1 MLAAPAG
8 RFNCRL
14 YPRKRHEP
22 HFIRVEPQ
30 DGYISGP
37 GIFQPDEIPGAHR
50 MPLLLDARHHQSW
63 PLDRACPIWSL
74 AMTFGGESC
83 VPFPPK
89 ERIGQFSIFLSRGP
103 PAAPRATPLSI
114 STGMSVFGT
123 CRTFNNSCLAFIR
136 LYWVFI
142 PYGTDALHLG
152 EGYTNQQ
159 VQMASKVQG
168 ARGAGALRNVSYP
181 CFVRCGSAP
190 EGR

>member
-1 MLAAPAG
+1 M
-8 RFNCRL
+8 RS
-14 YPRKRHEP
+14 
-22 HFIRVEPQ
+22 V
-30 DGYISGP
+30 
-37 GIFQPDEIPGAHR
+37 
-50 MPLLLDARHHQSW
+50 
-63 PLDRACPIWSL
+63 
-74 AMTFGGESC
+74 
-83 VPFPPK
+83 PPK